1 MWVSATAGAFVS
13 SPEVPLMSLSCDTLL
28 VRTRVHR
35 PYTVNCPSVGRWLD
49 GPREVKGA
57 TKKLAD
63 ERMREE
69 QMAEPQLVRDI
80 MTIDVLTFRPDDKVG
95 DAVDTLVRRDIG
107 GAPVIDD
114 QRRVVGIL
122 SDDDLIVQET
132 QLHLPTVFALLNEVG
147 MWPASVRRFEQQL
160 RKAVA
165 LTVEEVMT
173 KDAVTCAP
181 EDTIE
186 DAATLL
192 HTRHL
197 RRLPVVSRDGTLV
210 GILARG
216 DILRLL
222 SAEPQ
227 EPPRA
232 DH

>member
-1 MWVSATAGAFVS
+1 
-13 SPEVPLMSLSCDTLL
+13 
-28 VRTRVHR
+28 
-35 PYTVNCPSVGRWLD
+35 
-49 GPREVKGA
+49 
-57 TKKLAD
+57 
-63 ERMREE
+63 
-69 QMAEPQLVRDI
+69 MAEPQLVRDI
-80 MTIDVLTFRPDDKVG
+80 MTTDVLTFRPGDEVG
-95 DAVDTLVRRDIG
+95 DAVQTLVRRDIG

-122 SDDDLIVQET
+122 SDDDLIIQET

-147 MWPASVRRFEQQL
+147 MWPPSVRRFEQQL

-173 KDAVTCAP
+173 KDVVACAA

-216 DILRLL
+216 DILRFL
-222 SAEPQ
+222 AEK
-227 EPPRA
+227 PREA
-232 DH
+232 PKANG